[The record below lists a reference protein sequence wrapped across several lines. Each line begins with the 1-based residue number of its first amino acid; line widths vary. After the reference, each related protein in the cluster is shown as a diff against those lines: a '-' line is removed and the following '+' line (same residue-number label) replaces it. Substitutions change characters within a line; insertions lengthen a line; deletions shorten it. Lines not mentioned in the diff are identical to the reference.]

1 MDIFTNIEKYEEK
14 YKEKIKDGINQKDG
28 EFGNGILYK
37 MCEENPRHDSQD
49 VVSGKVWL
57 IGRAYSAAIER
68 FRYRKLDII
77 NDDFYKQMS
86 EDLSNSRLDEK
97 LQELRN
103 IQSITKESIHNIL
116 SVHKYLQD
124 KIFEIIKK
132 STTPETGVE
141 KRSLCSKYL
150 HFHLP
155 SLFFIYDSRVAEALQ
170 KLYPGRLKG
179 FQDVLDGGFDE
190 TYATFFCKVFV
201 LKNEIEEKFDL
212 KITPRQIDNFLIDF
226 FNRRS

>member
-1 MDIFTNIEKYEEK
+1 MDIFTNIEKY
-14 YKEKIKDGINQKDG
+14 KEKIKDAIDQKNG

-68 FRYRKLDII
+68 FRYRKPDII

-97 LQELRN
+97 LQELRSV
-103 IQSITKESIHNIL
+103 QSITKESIHNIL

-132 STTPETGVE
+132 STTPEKGVE

-150 HFHLP
+150 HFHMQN
-155 SLFFIYDSRVAEALQ
+155 LFFIYDSRVAEALQ
-170 KLYPGRLKG
+170 KLYLGRLKG
-179 FQDVLDGGFDE
+179 F
-190 TYATFFCKVFV
+190 
-201 LKNEIEEKFDL
+201 
-212 KITPRQIDNFLIDF
+212 
-226 FNRRS
+226 